1 MTTTNKATKTVMK
14 IALTLAAMAVGL
26 PQAQGGSIWAKGQ
39 ARSRQLYA
47 DDTARKVGDS
57 LTILIEEESKIENQA
72 ERKMDKSTSRTNVSS
87 GTVNFGNIFNC
98 LKNKTWTLPS
108 ANVNASATS
117 DFDGKTQF
125 DNDRKVT
132 DKITVTVEDV
142 LPNGN
147 LVVMGKRERLVDG
160 DKQTVQTSGVVRP
173 SDVTFD
179 NCVSS
184 KQVADFK
191 MNYLSHGQESNFT
204 NPGWFAR
211 ILNWLNPE

>member
-1 MTTTNKATKTVMK
+1 MKMTKTTASK
-14 IALTLAAMAVGL
+14 IGIVAALAVLAVAL

-39 ARSRQLYA
+39 ARARQLYA

-72 ERKMDKSTSRTNVSS
+72 ERKMDKTTARTNKS
-87 GTVNFGNIFNC
+87 GGTFDFGNIISG
-98 LKNKTWTLPS
+98 LKNKNYKLPS
-108 ANVNASATS
+108 TDISAAATS
-117 DFDGKTQF
+117 NFDGKTQF
-125 DNDRKVT
+125 DNERKVT

-147 LVVMGKRERLVDG
+147 LVVLGKRERLVDG

-173 SDVTFD
+173 SDVAFD
-179 NCVSS
+179 NSVSS

-191 MNYLSHGQESNFT
+191 MVYLSHGQESNFT
-204 NPGWFAR
+204 NPGWWAR
-211 ILNWLNPE
+211 LINWLNPE